1 MNEEKN
7 AKPALKRPMTTEEL
21 FNKICSILK
30 EKELMPDILDY
41 ALATG
46 DPVPMT
52 TYEFDLK
59 NNLDYGGSE
68 GIYIDLWIEYY
79 KENER
84 NRKGLG
90 TFKTLREDREG
101 MQIMGRLLAD
111 FIVEEHSYVNK
122 NLDDFTWEGAD
133 VHPLDGDGKRLNWG
147 YSCPSMESAL
157 KKKDELLKKYPAVV
171 VRDNPTRKEVV
182 YRKELEDR

>member
-1 MNEEKN
+1 MTDENSSKT
-7 AKPALKRPMTTEEL
+7 ALKKPMTTEEL

-41 ALATG
+41 ALATN
-46 DPVPMT
+46 DPIPMT

-79 KENER
+79 WENEWIR
-84 NRKGLG
+84 RGLG

-101 MQIMGRLLAD
+101 MQTMGRLLAD

-122 NLDDFTWEGAD
+122 HLDDFKWEGAD
-133 VHPLDGDGKRLNWG
+133 VHPLDENGNRLNWG

-157 KKKDELLKKYPAVV
+157 KKKEEMLEKHPAVV
-171 VRDNPTRKEVV
+171 VRDNATRKETV
-182 YRKELEDR
+182 YRK